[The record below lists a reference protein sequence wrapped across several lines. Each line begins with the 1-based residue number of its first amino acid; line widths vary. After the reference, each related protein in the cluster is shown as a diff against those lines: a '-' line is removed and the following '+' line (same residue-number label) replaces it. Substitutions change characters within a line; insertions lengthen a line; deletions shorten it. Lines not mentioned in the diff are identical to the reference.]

1 MSQTR
6 KPRTILQQRKNH
18 LPDHLVL
25 NIFANLPVKSVLRFR
40 CLSKTWY
47 SSLATPNFISTHL
60 HHHRLHDDAYLI
72 HMPPDV
78 SYPSYDLRDFGDDD
92 DDDDDVYVPTT
103 VSSRLSKSNTPIC
116 CMVAR
121 DSATF
126 NEISEYPVPSA
137 FHLSS
142 FQIVGS
148 CNGLV
153 CVAQYGCSSTIA
165 HAIYLWNPS
174 IRKFKRLPDF
184 SLTRFIWI
192 STGFAYQSETNDY
205 KVVKI
210 SYTRHPTQ
218 LDLLL
223 DREVEIEIEKEA
235 EAEVYT
241 LSSNSWRRV
250 GISLRK
256 NVKVSCIKDWPATFV
271 CGALHWL
278 GAVSDGEAITYH
290 NMILSFDVNNDK
302 FGEIVLPCGRQL
314 LPQGLVVPEPNC
326 LMEVKG
332 KLAFITFG
340 CHLIDDN
347 INDNYN
353 EYLMMSDRESCF
365 IWVMGEYGVHKS
377 WSKLFFVR
385 FEEVFD
391 LQFFG
396 CNSSGE
402 LLVRKEVERDTGR
415 SRKDYKMW
423 WRHTDYYVIVSL
435 EPETLHEKDLG
446 IQNVELIATNFME
459 SLVLL
464 DEATELSG

>member
-72 HMPPDV
+72 HMHPE
-78 SYPSYDLRDFGDDD
+78 
-92 DDDDDVYVPTT
+92 VYVPTT
-103 VSSRLSKSNTPIC
+103 ASFRLSKSNTPIC

-142 FQIVGS
+142 FQMVGS

-153 CVAQYGCSSTIA
+153 CIARYGWTLTIA

-174 IRKFKRLPDF
+174 IRKFKRLPYF
-184 SLTRFIWI
+184 SSRRFFWI
-192 STGFAYQSETNDY
+192 FTGFAYQSETNDY

-210 SYTRHPTQ
+210 SYPCHPTR
-218 LDLLL
+218 L
-223 DREVEIEIEKEA
+223 REVETEIGKEA

-256 NVKVSCIKDWPATFV
+256 NVKVSYIKDWPATFV

-302 FGEIVLPCGRQL
+302 FGEIALPCGRQL
-314 LPQGLVVPEPNC
+314 LPQGQGPVVPEPYG
-326 LMEVKG
+326 LMEFKG

-347 INDNYN
+347 INDNDNYNYNYN
-353 EYLMMSDRESCF
+353 EYLMLSDRESCF

-385 FEEVFD
+385 FEEVYD

-396 CNSSGE
+396 CNSRGE
-402 LLVRKEVERDTGR
+402 LLVRKEVRRDTGR
-415 SRKDYKMW
+415 SRE
-423 WRHTDYYVIVSL
+423 DYYVIVSL
-435 EPETLHEKDLG
+435 DPETLHEKDLG
-446 IQNVELIATNFME
+446 IQDVELITTNFME

-464 DEATELSG
+464 DGATELSR